1 MDIGVSGDGGAYI
14 GAVGTGARL
23 HLDYPVGVTQDLGV
37 MVHGQPGVAVGSKVV
52 HDSLESLDIGRVKP
66 SP

>member
-14 GAVGTGARL
+14 GAVGTGARP

-37 MVHGQPGVAVGSKVV
+37 MVHWQHGVAVGSKVV
-52 HDSLESLDIGRVKP
+52 HDSLESLDIGRVKL